1 VNIRKT
7 EMPVNIE
14 KMTAEI
20 NAMDN
25 GKVYIVQEGR
35 VLMYPLPAFGTMEIP
50 CQNYK
55 IGKPKYHISA
65 D

>member
-1 VNIRKT
+1 VNIKKT
-7 EMPVNIE
+7 EVPVDIAT
-14 KMTAEI
+14 MTAKI

-25 GKVYIVQEGR
+25 GKIYIVQEGR

-55 IGKPKYHISA
+55 IGRPQYRISA